1 MAKASR
7 LFGVFAI
14 LLIVVLGGFCAAETY
29 HLGTDGDWK
38 NVARMPEG
46 EYLLAISKIKQ
57 QLLSGDN
64 AAVMEALEKLKT
76 DFPELAGEQINAFIK
91 AEKLYTKKGKLAK
104 SAVYYKR
111 FLDAWPD
118 GALAPAAQERL
129 FSIGVAFLQGQ
140 KRTYIK
146 VLRLPAF
153 DDGVNLMWDI
163 ADRAG
168 NSPIALR
175 ALTTLAENQE
185 RRKKYFDAYQTWA
198 EIATRWPTGKIGQNA
213 LLRMAQELHAS
224 YNGTQYDSGA
234 LLSAR
239 SYYEDFMTRY
249 PELAEKLNV
258 REEIDLIGEQL
269 AYKEYESG
277 FYYESTDK
285 PDVAKVYYENV
296 LADWPDSKAALMV
309 KNRQHPAAPPAVEKT
324 KKRKLFDIGN
334 AFLDSWFGIEK
345 LHDKMMES
353 KNEKESLQ

>member
-1 MAKASR
+1 MVILSR
-7 LFGVFAI
+7 FFGTFSVLAV
-14 LLIVVLGGFCAAETY
+14 VVLNGFCTAETY
-29 HLGTDGDWK
+29 HLGANGDWQ
-38 NVARMPEG
+38 NVAQMPEG

-64 AAVMEALEKLKT
+64 AAVMKALEKLKA
-76 DFPELAGEQINAFIK
+76 DFPELGGEQINAFIE
-91 AEKLYTKKGKLAK
+91 AEKLYTKGKLAK

-118 GALAPAAQERL
+118 GALAPAAAERL
-129 FSIGVAFLQGQ
+129 FSIGVAYLQGQ
-140 KRTYIK
+140 KRTYVK

-168 NSPIALR
+168 NSQIALR

-198 EIATRWPTGKIGQNA
+198 EVATRWPTGKTGQNA

-234 LLSAR
+234 LLSAK
-239 SYYEDFMTRY
+239 SYYEDFVTRY

-258 REEIDLIGEQL
+258 REETTLIREQL
-269 AYKEYESG
+269 AYKEYELG
-277 FYYESTDK
+277 FYYESTGK
-285 PDVAKVYYENV
+285 PEIAKIYYEKV

-309 KNRQHPAAPPAVEKT
+309 KNRQHPSAEPAVKQT
-324 KKRKLFDIGN
+324 KRRKLFELGN